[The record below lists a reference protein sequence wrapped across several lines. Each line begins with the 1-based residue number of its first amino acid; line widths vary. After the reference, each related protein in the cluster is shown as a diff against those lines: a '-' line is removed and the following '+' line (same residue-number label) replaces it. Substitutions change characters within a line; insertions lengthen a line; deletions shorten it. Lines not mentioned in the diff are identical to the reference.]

1 MGLLA
6 AYSIKSAILLS
17 LLMAIYV
24 LTLGRQKAPTMRR
37 AVLLCICI
45 ASLLLPAF
53 YIFRLHGDN
62 LERTVPITSPLPTL
76 TVSEIY
82 TPIIFKAIAGIISVG
97 MCIATA
103 ASIIGIA
110 RILNLR
116 TRTVY
121 MKGHKLKIMTEGNS
135 SPFCFCG
142 SIYLSE
148 KDSSQLPEMILT
160 HENSHIR
167 HRHFIDLL
175 IGRILLIMQ
184 WWNPLAWL
192 FVREV
197 KQVHEYQAD
206 NDVLDTGYDAKE
218 YQYLL
223 LNRAIGDTG
232 YSLASGF
239 KHSELKNRLKMINR
253 ENSGRRKSAA
263 LITVFSAALSSYALS
278 TSPLVGYVNDKFTA
292 ISLASY
298 INNEPQEKT
307 TVTLDG
313 KPHVI
318 IDGTPIPY
326 ESMSDIDPN
335 SIKSISVWKDKPE
348 YPYGVIEIET
358 KPETGIRNTE
368 SPHETEETRAVSY
381 GTIKK
386 PQ

>member
-1 MGLLA
+1 
-6 AYSIKSAILLS
+6 
-17 LLMAIYV
+17 
-24 LTLGRQKAPTMRR
+24 MRR
-37 AVLLCICI
+37 AVLLCLCI

-62 LERTVPITSPLPTL
+62 IERNAAITSQLPTL

-82 TPIIFKAIAGIISVG
+82 TPIIFKAIAGIISAG
-97 MCIATA
+97 MCVATA

-110 RILNLR
+110 RILSLR

-239 KHSELKNRLKMINR
+239 KHSELKKRLNMINR
-253 ENSGRRKSAA
+253 ENSGRRQSAA
-263 LITVFSAALSSYALS
+263 IIMVIAATLTSYALS

-292 ISLASY
+292 IKLASY
-298 INNEPQEKT
+298 INNEPPET
-307 TVTLDG
+307 TTTTLDG

-318 IDGTPIPY
+318 IDGKPIPY

-358 KPETGIRNTE
+358 KPETGIHNTKAFTKPKKYE
-368 SPHETEETRAVSY
+368 QSATE
-381 GTIKK
+381 
-386 PQ
+386 Q

>member
-17 LLMAIYV
+17 LLMAIYM

-62 LERTVPITSPLPTL
+62 IERNAAITSPLPTL

-97 MCIATA
+97 MCVATA

-110 RILNLR
+110 RILSLR

-148 KDSSQLPEMILT
+148 KDYSQLPEMILT

-239 KHSELKNRLKMINR
+239 KHSELKKRLNMINR

-263 LITVFSAALSSYALS
+263 LIMVFAATLTSYALS
-278 TSPLVGYVNDKFTA
+278 ASPLVGYVNAKFTA
-292 ISLASY
+292 IKLASY
-298 INNEPQEKT
+298 INNEPPET
-307 TVTLDG
+307 TTTLDG

-358 KPETGIRNTE
+358 KPETGIHNTKAFTKPKKYE
-368 SPHETEETRAVSY
+368 QSATE
-381 GTIKK
+381 
-386 PQ
+386 Q

>member
-1 MGLLA
+1 M
-6 AYSIKSAILLS
+6 
-17 LLMAIYV
+17 

-62 LERTVPITSPLPTL
+62 LERTLAITSPLPTL
-76 TVSEIY
+76 TVSEIF
-82 TPIIFKAIAGIISVG
+82 TPIIFKVIAGIISAGICV
-97 MCIATA
+97 AAA
-103 ASIIGIA
+103 ASILGIA
-110 RILNLR
+110 RILRLQ

-148 KDSSQLPEMILT
+148 KDYSQLPEMILT

-192 FVREV
+192 FVREM

-239 KHSELKNRLKMINR
+239 RHSELKNRLKMINR
-253 ENSGRRKSAA
+253 ENSGKRQSAA
-263 LITVFSAALSSYALS
+263 IIMVIAAILTSYALS
-278 TSPLVGYVNDKFTA
+278 ASPLVGYVNAKFTA
-292 ISLASY
+292 IKLASY
-298 INNEPQEKT
+298 INNEPPET
-307 TVTLDG
+307 TSITTLDG
-313 KPHVI
+313 KPHVL
-318 IDGTPIPY
+318 IDGKPIPY

-358 KPETGIRNTE
+358 KPETGIHNTKAFTKPKKYE
-368 SPHETEETRAVSY
+368 QSATE
-381 GTIKK
+381 
-386 PQ
+386 Q